1 MSTPKVRIIIEG
13 HDGYPNVTD
22 LEVQD
27 SGGLCFIDERG
38 AKHLLSP
45 AIQYHIIDESGLP
58 ENSQKPW

>member
-1 MSTPKVRIIIEG
+1 MSTTNIRIMIQG
-13 HDGYPNVTD
+13 SDGYSNVTD

-38 AKHLLSP
+38 AKHFLSP
-45 AIQYHIIDESGLP
+45 AIPYHIIDESGLP